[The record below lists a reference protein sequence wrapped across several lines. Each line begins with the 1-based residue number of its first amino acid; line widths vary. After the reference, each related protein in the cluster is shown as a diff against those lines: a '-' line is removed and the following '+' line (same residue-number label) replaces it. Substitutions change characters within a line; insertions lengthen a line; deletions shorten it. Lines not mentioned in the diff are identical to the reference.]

1 MTTFGTR
8 KPHLRPQM
16 HPVSRSDTRI
26 HAADVGMTKRFV
38 GTAGST
44 TFSAASAQIQDA
56 GLPSNFVVGDVV
68 MAQGD
73 NAPDGFYVV
82 IGTGSGYLATDP
94 APPNGGGGSTVITLR
109 TP

>member
-1 MTTFGTR
+1 MTEFGTR

-16 HPVSRSDTRI
+16 HPSGRNDTRI
-26 HAADVGMTKRFV
+26 RAADVGMTKRFV

-44 TFSAASAQIQDA
+44 VFSAASAQIQDA
-56 GLPSNFVVGDVV
+56 GLPANFAVGDVV

-73 NAPDGFYVV
+73 GAANGFYV
-82 IGTGSGYLATDP
+82 ITGTGSGYLATDP